1 VRRDRTLRSLSKAR
15 SRRTLLDRVLRRE
28 PGERPLPVVLDTDAL
43 VDRGDD
49 VWKALRF

>member
-1 VRRDRTLRSLSKAR
+1 MTSALAR
-15 SRRTLLDRVLRRE
+15 AKGRRTLLDRVLRRE
-28 PGERPLPVVLDTDAL
+28 PGERPLPLELDPVAT

>member
-1 VRRDRTLRSLSKAR
+1 MLRARGKRTM
-15 SRRTLLDRVLRRE
+15 LDRVLGRE
-28 PGERPLPVVLDTDAL
+28 PGEHRSPIDLDPDAF